1 MKRKLNEKASDTD
14 KEKVQRRDDSASLG
28 IIPPRGCIQTAFF
41 FSRCRDSKM
50 ITLFCVV
57 WRWIMTTLNCEKLTT
72 RMAILMPVGLP
83 TVGSELL
90 RSRGRYA
97 HRCVYWCLVIHW
109 RVCVWSGSMRVW

>member
-1 MKRKLNEKASDTD
+1 
-14 KEKVQRRDDSASLG
+14 
-28 IIPPRGCIQTAFF
+28 
-41 FSRCRDSKM
+41 
-50 ITLFCVV
+50 
-57 WRWIMTTLNCEKLTT
+57 MTTHNYEKLTT

-109 RVCVWSGSMRVW
+109 RV

>member
-1 MKRKLNEKASDTD
+1 MREPLTSG
-14 KEKVQRRDDSASLG
+14 SASLG
-28 IIPPRGCIQTAFF
+28 IISPRSCIQTAFF
-41 FSRCRDSKM
+41 FFRCGDIKM

-57 WRWIMTTLNCEKLTT
+57 CRWIMTTHNYEKLTT

-109 RVCVWSGSMRVW
+109 RVFIGGFPVC

>member
-1 MKRKLNEKASDTD
+1 
-14 KEKVQRRDDSASLG
+14 
-28 IIPPRGCIQTAFF
+28 
-41 FSRCRDSKM
+41 M

-57 WRWIMTTLNCEKLTT
+57 CRWIMTTHNYEKLTT

-83 TVGSELL
+83 MVGSELL

-109 RVCVWSGSMRVW
+109 RV